1 MLATA
6 RPLPSKAGAKG
17 MGFEF
22 KWDGARCSARR
33 HPDGRVRLDSRN
45 DKAFTATFTEV
56 ADAVSDVLPGRSVAL
71 DGEVV
76 AYAPGSGV
84 PDFARLQRR
93 LGLTATSTLMAAV
106 PVHYLVFDVVAIDGH
121 SIAELPL
128 WRRRELLEDLE
139 LSHPGLSVP
148 PNYLDVDPAVLFD
161 ISDQH
166 QLEGVVGKRLDSPY
180 RPGRSPDWIKHAIRK
195 RIEVVLGGW
204 IPSSDGQGSGLGSLL
219 VGRPNVARAPG
230 SPVRIEFV
238 GGVGTGW
245 SHALGRRIL
254 DQLLALERDTSPFK
268 DPVPRDYA
276 RFARWVAPE
285 LIADVDYRNWTGTGM
300 LRHPSFKGL
309 REDRDLAEIARQT

>member
-6 RPLPSKAGAKG
+6 RPLPSAAAAKG
-17 MGFEF
+17 LGFEF
-22 KWDGARCSARR
+22 KWDGARCGARR

-45 DKAFTATFTEV
+45 NRDFTATFTEV

-93 LGLTATSTLMAAV
+93 LGLTATPALMAAA
-106 PVHYLVFDVVAIDGH
+106 PVHYLIFDVVAIDGD
-121 SIAELPL
+121 STAELPIS
-128 WRRRELLEDLE
+128 RRRELLEDLN

-161 ISDQH
+161 IADQH
-166 QLEGVVGKRLDSPY
+166 QLEGVVFKRLDSPY
-180 RPGRSPDWIKHAIRK
+180 QPGRSSDWGKHAIRK

-219 VGRPNVARAPG
+219 VGRPIVARAPG
-230 SPVRIEFV
+230 SPVRVEFV

-268 DPVPRDYA
+268 DPVPREYA
-276 RFARWVAPE
+276 RYARWVVPE

-309 REDRDLAEIARQT
+309 RPDRDLAELAGQV